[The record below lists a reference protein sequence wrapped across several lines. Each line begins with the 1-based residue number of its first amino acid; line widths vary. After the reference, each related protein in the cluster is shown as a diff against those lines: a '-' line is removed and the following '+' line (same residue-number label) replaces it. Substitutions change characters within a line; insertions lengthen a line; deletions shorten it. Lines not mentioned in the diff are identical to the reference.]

1 MYPKLGWF
9 KELNDEKEE
18 LKKDRKFA
26 FRNAIFGTLIG
37 AFIGLFGSVLI
48 TFLSISSQNQT
59 SLENAKLSKELSSS
73 LINQL
78 DKLKDAVTE
87 LEKIESKKY
96 ENQVIGIKG
105 ISNSLLKSITKH
117 LKNEYISRA

>member
-1 MYPKLGWF
+1 LYPKLGWF